1 MDHCYQLC
9 FEHNKQHI
17 REFCSVIS
25 FVFYCPLLGLHYF
38 IKHVCLAVIASLDVV
53 LCVYV
58 HMCGYFFFF
67 LLFFLLEREREREC
81 VCVCGCVC
89 VYNCIMLGSILGFC
103 C

>member
-17 REFCSVIS
+17 GEICSVIS

-67 LLFFLLEREREREC
+67 FSSFFFLEREGEREREC
-81 VCVCGCVC
+81 VCVCVFIT
-89 VYNCIMLGSILGFC
+89 V
-103 C
+103 